1 MIIKIEQNENG
12 SHANQSIVPKNI
24 PDGWAVVPADIEI
37 PSTFPFVNL
46 TVADGVVTEMT
57 AGIVPAPA
65 LEPAPAPTAE
75 ERLTALE
82 EAVLAMME
90 V

>member
-12 SHANQSIVPKNI
+12 SYDNQSETPKIVPQ
-24 PDGWAVVPADIEI
+24 GWAVVPESIEI
-37 PSTFPFVNL
+37 PKTFPFVTIKVNS
-46 TVADGVVTEMT
+46 GIVTEMT
-57 AGIVPAPA
+57 AGTLPLP
-65 LEPAPAPTAE
+65 EPTPEPEPTAE

>member
-1 MIIKIEQNENG
+1 MIVKIKQNANG

-24 PDGWAVVPADIEI
+24 PDGWALVPPEIKI
-37 PSTFPFVNL
+37 PSTFPFVDIK
-46 TVADGVVTEMT
+46 VVEGIVTEMT
-57 AGIVPAPA
+57 AGTLPLP
-65 LEPAPAPTAE
+65 EPTPEPEPTAE

>member
-1 MIIKIEQNENG
+1 MIIKVKQNANG

-37 PSTFPFVNL
+37 PPTFPFVNIK
-46 TVADGVVTEMT
+46 VVEGIVTEMK
-57 AGIVPAPA
+57 AGTLPLP
-65 LEPAPAPTAE
+65 EPTPEPEPTAE

>member
-1 MIIKIEQNENG
+1 MIIKIKQNANG

-37 PSTFPFVNL
+37 PSTFPFVDIK
-46 TVADGVVTEMT
+46 VVEGIVTEMK
-57 AGIVPAPA
+57 AGTLPLP
-65 LEPAPAPTAE
+65 EPTPEPEPTAE

>member
-1 MIIKIEQNENG
+1 MIIKIEQNVNG
-12 SHANQSIVPKNI
+12 SHCNQSGSFNAV
-24 PDGWAVVPADIEI
+24 PDGWALVPPEIKI
-37 PSTFPFVNL
+37 PSTFPFVDIK
-46 TVADGVVTEMT
+46 VVEGIVTEMT
-57 AGIVPAPA
+57 AGTLPLP
-65 LEPAPAPTAE
+65 EPTPEPEPTAE